1 MLTINETTL
10 LGTLKRGYPEL
21 KWGIPAVPS
30 IYFSAM
36 PFLRQCPFDGTLT
49 IVART
54 DKDHSKLSCLAGTA

>member
-1 MLTINETTL
+1 MLMINETTL
-10 LGTLKRGYPEL
+10 VGTLKRGFPEL

-49 IVART
+49 IVAKT
-54 DKDHSKLSCLAGTA
+54 DKDP